1 MKLDAIDPV
10 TVEVIRKKMASIV
23 EQIETNL
30 VRTAYSPLIY
40 EYKDFAV
47 GLVDQEGRLI
57 VQGRGGIPVFSANL
71 LGLAVMDGLQI
82 YGLADLSKGDV
93 LICNHAGVLGQHL
106 NNVVMYTPVVSQG
119 PDEKI
124 VGFMALVVHWAD
136 VGGRAVGSMALD
148 STDIHQE
155 GIQFRTLKLWSKGQA
170 VSEIYRVIECN
181 TRFPKVVLGD
191 VEAQLA
197 GCLLGRDLMEE
208 MIFEYGLE
216 TVTQTIE
223 LAWNQSER
231 AARDFI
237 EQIPDGTYTAEGFLD
252 DDGFDKTKPI
262 MMPITVIVHGRNLTI
277 DYSHVSTQV
286 RGPFNSGAHGGGVTA
301 ARIAFNYLMNP
312 TEGANEGLYRPI
324 HVILPPGKFLS
335 ASPTAAM
342 GRYNAPLVTVIDVIL
357 HALSDS
363 MPERIAAGHHG
374 NIGSHMFVGTDPKT
388 SEVFKNQETMLGG
401 WGAMCDMDGSG
412 PYKTYIHGD
421 TQNVPIELQESTYP
435 LRIEQMSLRPD
446 SAGAGMHRGGVGLI
460 KVYLALAPCHLTVG
474 FDRVKC
480 PPWGLHGGKNGVPGR
495 VSIERINGSTESIL
509 KGEIVLQPGDRVR
522 LESGGGGGFGLASNR
537 PREHVLQD
545 IKLGYVS
552 AQAAFN
558 DYGVEA
564 TPDFIKVNRTS

>member
-1 MKLDAIDPV
+1 MKLGALDPV

-47 GLVDQEGRLI
+47 GMVDHEGRLI

-71 LGLAVMDGLQI
+71 LGLAVMDGLEI
-82 YGLADLSKGDV
+82 YGLNDLSKGDV
-93 LICNHAGVLGQHL
+93 LICNHAGVIGQHL
-106 NNVVMYTPVVSQG
+106 NNVVMYTPVVAQG
-119 PDEKI
+119 PEGGI

-148 STDIHQE
+148 ATDIHQE
-155 GIQFRTLKLWSKGQA
+155 GIQFRTLKLWSKGKA

-181 TRFPKVVLGD
+181 TRFPSVVLGD
-191 VEAQLA
+191 VEAQLG

-208 MIFEYGLE
+208 MIIEYGRD

-252 DDGFDKTKPI
+252 DDGFDATKPI
-262 MMPITVIVHGRNLTI
+262 MIPITVIVRGRDLTI
-277 DYSHVSTQV
+277 DYSNVSAQV
-286 RGPFNSGAHGGGVTA
+286 RGPFNSGAHGGGITA

-324 HVILPPGKFLS
+324 HVILPSGKFLS

-357 HALSDS
+357 RALSDS

-388 SEVFKNQETMLGG
+388 GEVFKNQETMLGG

-421 TQNVPIELQESTYP
+421 TQNVPIELQESAYP
-435 LRIEQMSLRPD
+435 LRIQQMSLRPD
-446 SAGAGMHRGGVGLI
+446 SAGAGKHRGGVGLV
-460 KVYLALAPCHLTVG
+460 KVYLALAPCRLSVG

-495 VSIERINGSTESIL
+495 VTIERVNGATESIL
-509 KGEIVLQPGDRVR
+509 KGEVVLQTGDRVR
-522 LESGGGGGFGLASNR
+522 LESGGGGGFGLTSNR
-537 PREHVLQD
+537 PREDVLQD
-545 IKLGYVS
+545 IQLGYVS
-552 AQAAFN
+552 AQAAFS

-564 TPDFIKVNRTS
+564 TPDLKEVN